1 MKNDMKDTVI
11 VSKTTLIEW
20 VRLVIRIS
28 DATAQDLDRS
38 KQASELEND
47 MLALVESREFDQ
59 QGALR
64 GIKTTE
70 TSGLTIYF

>member
-1 MKNDMKDTVI
+1 MKDTVI